1 MSFST
6 GDNGL
11 LQGYYGIYSPYSI
24 MVDQIGHTLGLEHPW
39 ENPTLDSPNKKELSR
54 YTVMTG
60 TGGVGH
66 GGL

>member
-1 MSFST
+1 
-6 GDNGL
+6 
-11 LQGYYGIYSPYSI
+11 